1 MGVCCGIV
9 SSRSAKSYTYEVSL
23 VYLLKH
29 DLNNRCANTVR
40 EFQEPSTLHKEVQT
54 TKEW

>member
-9 SSRSAKSYTYEVSL
+9 SSRSVKSYTYEVSL